1 MYRYYLC
8 QNASKSGYG
17 VCSVTSVAAG
27 EIERVVV
34 DHLRNVLRAP
44 EIAARVSRVT
54 ESPLSHDEI
63 RDALQNIDSLWGDLF
78 PGEQARI
85 VELLVESVAVEE
97 RAVVMTF
104 RPNGLRSLALESRGI
119 EQTGVAEVQ
128 TDDTITVRI
137 PMEFKRR
144 GGRKEIIAPEA
155 GAATVEVVAAP
166 QEPLVL
172 ALAQAHRWQ
181 ELLRSGR
188 YETAGDLA
196 KHLRVSREF
205 VTRTMSLNYLAPDIV
220 QAILDGR
227 EPSGLSMGKLAGSL
241 PLLWN
246 EQRARLG
253 FAC

>member
-1 MYRYYLC
+1 
-8 QNASKSGYG
+8 
-17 VCSVTSVAAG
+17 
-27 EIERVVV
+27 
-34 DHLRNVLRAP
+34 
-44 EIAARVSRVT
+44 
-54 ESPLSHDEI
+54 
-63 RDALQNIDSLWGDLF
+63 
-78 PGEQARI
+78 
-85 VELLVESVAVEE
+85 
-97 RAVVMTF
+97 MTF